1 MELIITIISAIIG
14 VIGTIAAVVA
24 AIYAVRNDKAH
35 IRKCIRKNEE
45 KINKLE
51 SQMFIKYHNKFGA
64 GYASPEQEKI
74 MKLKQEIRDL
84 EDRL

>member
-24 AIYAVRNDKAH
+24 AIYAVRNDKGR
-35 IRKCIRKNEE
+35 IRKSIRKKQD
-45 KINKLE
+45 KIQKLE
-51 SQMFIKYHNKFGA
+51 NQIFIKYRDSFGA
-64 GYASPEQEKI
+64 GITPEQEKI
-74 MKLKQEIRDL
+74 YKLKQEIRDL